1 MYRSIQ
7 LSRTLMARSMNSK
20 SETIVGNMFRQQH
33 GLHLPARGYSTVP
46 PTPTPSAAAA
56 ATATPTAANE
66 TATAPVVDAN
76 LSHHATEQVST
87 NYEYATTF
95 GIQHEVYEGGHVPG
109 QWPHIEAIQD
119 FLNGIRDTIGL
130 PWWACIALTTLTFRL
145 AVLPLNI
152 ALIRNSARLAVIRN
166 ELDSNAKL
174 IQETEQ
180 EYVDRVHG
188 NKETTQVNQ
197 EEVAK
202 DLENSRLDAAARI
215 DALFKKHK
223 CNPLFNIA
231 SPILMAPLFLS
242 VWMSVERICLHDP
255 NALVEGL
262 LWFPNLAV
270 PDPTFLLPM
279 LSGLTWLVT
288 IEMGCD
294 TPRTENMKLLRSGLR
309 FLAAVMVP
317 VTSAIPSGVFVYW
330 ITSNLFSMAQIIIL
344 QRFSAVRR
352 MLRIPPRTMTAIQQK
367 TKPISL

>member
-1 MYRSIQ
+1 
-7 LSRTLMARSMNSK
+7 MNNNKMNTK
-20 SETIVGNMFRQQH
+20 SEAIVGNMFRQQH
-33 GLHLPARGYSTVP
+33 RFHLPARGYSTVP
-46 PTPTPSAAAA
+46 PSPAPTTA
-56 ATATPTAANE
+56 ATSPANE
-66 TATAPVVDAN
+66 TAAPTVVDAN

-87 NYEYATTF
+87 HYEYATTF
-95 GIQHEVYEGGHVPG
+95 GIQHEVYEGGYVPG

-180 EYVDRVHG
+180 EYVERVHG
-188 NKETTQVNQ
+188 NKETVSQVSQ
-197 EEVAK
+197 EEITK

-242 VWMSVERICLHDP
+242 VWTSVERICLHDP

-317 VTSAIPSGVFVYW
+317 VTAAIPSGVFVYW

-344 QRFSAVRR
+344 QRFSSVRR